1 MMTKKEFKVSYIEY
15 SSIDELETNDA
26 ELAYEAI
33 DARKGSF
40 SPYSHFKVG
49 AAVRLASG
57 QIIKAAN
64 QENSAFPSGLC
75 AERNAMF
82 YAASKYP
89 SDPIRSI
96 AIAGGL
102 EDELAENPVS
112 PCGACR
118 QVMAQYQ
125 TNGGRPITVI
135 LVGSKRIWKFHDVES
150 ILPFI
155 FDNI

>member
-1 MMTKKEFKVSYIEY
+1 MTEKELKISYAEFNFIE
-15 SSIDELETNDA
+15 ELNEEDGLLVREAVDA
-26 ELAYEAI
+26 M
-33 DARKGSF
+33 KGSF

-57 QIIKAAN
+57 RIVKGAN
-64 QENSAFPSGLC
+64 QENAAFPSGTC
-75 AERNAMF
+75 AERSAMF
-82 YAASKYP
+82 AAAAQY
-89 SDPIRSI
+89 SDDAMR
-96 AIAGGL
+96 AIAVAGGH
-102 EDELAENPVS
+102 EGVLADMPVS

-125 TNGGRPITVI
+125 KNAGQPMRVL
-135 LVGSKRIWKFHDVES
+135 LVGAKKIWVFEDVGC